1 MSGREPPTP
10 GLFHSVRT
18 LAASLVALAHTRLEL
33 LGTEL
38 QEEVA
43 RVVLALLYSFAAV
56 SFAALGIAF
65 AGIAILVAA
74 WDSHRLAAAVVLALV
89 FLALGGLG
97 AWVVRRLVFA
107 RLRVFHASLSE
118 LDRDYERLKG
128 NPQGQENLRGQRTSE
143 DQTGAEKAG

>member
-10 GLFHSVRT
+10 GLFNSVRA

-38 QEEVA
+38 QEELA
-43 RVVLALLYSFAAV
+43 RVVLALLYSFAAL

-65 AGIAILVAA
+65 AGVAIVIAA

-97 AWVVRRLVFA
+97 AWVVRRLVFQ
-107 RLRVFHASLSE
+107 RLRVFEASLSE
-118 LDRDYERLKG
+118 LDRDYARLK
-128 NPQGQENLRGQRTSE
+128 ENLPGQRTTE
-143 DQTGAEKAG
+143 EPTGAEKAG